1 MVSALGSPR
10 HDLTTRKEGVASG
23 LVRPSFFSLASLFTS
38 TKADGVLSAQF
49 FYVGVASVY
58 AR

>member
-1 MVSALGSPR
+1 MVSALGSPSAADVTSVPEKR
-10 HDLTTRKEGVASG
+10 VLPLG
-23 LVRPSFFSLASLFTS
+23 LLGLHFTS